1 MTVGHPAEGVMRAM
15 NFFIT
20 ASIFSSLFISI
31 VLMSAVVAGAVHSH
45 VAVRPP
51 VAVN

>member
-1 MTVGHPAEGVMRAM
+1 M

-20 ASIFSSLFISI
+20 ASIFSSLFIGI
-31 VLMSAVVAGAVHSH
+31 VLMSAVIAGAVHSH
-45 VAVRPP
+45 VAAHLP

>member
-1 MTVGHPAEGVMRAM
+1 MTVGHLAEGVMRAI
-15 NFFIT
+15 NFFVT

-45 VAVRPP
+45 VAAHPP